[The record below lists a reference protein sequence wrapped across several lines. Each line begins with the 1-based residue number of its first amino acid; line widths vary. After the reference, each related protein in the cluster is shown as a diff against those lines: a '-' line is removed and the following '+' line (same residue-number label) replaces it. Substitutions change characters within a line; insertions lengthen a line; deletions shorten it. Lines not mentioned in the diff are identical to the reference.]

1 MVKQRTAIS
10 QHDVVFELL
19 PCYINDT
26 LAVDQN
32 RLAHQHIRE
41 CTICQQEVDLL
52 SQSYAVMTSDNVCA
66 YADIEG
72 SLNRVMQRIEQT
84 ESVNSSRATQNT
96 DSFGIFTKSINYLN
110 DLWQR
115 QTYTW
120 VGMTAGI
127 FALVLVVSLWT
138 AQQQSAE
145 YQTLS
150 SPTPDMANVQLD
162 IHFNAAIDQ
171 DSVEHLIESTSVDF
185 NLYRKT
191 DHRYVVELT
200 DPSQVSAMNRLLQ
213 TLNDRQDVI
222 DIKVITN

>member
-1 MVKQRTAIS
+1 MVKQQTAIS
-10 QHDVVFELL
+10 QHDLVFELL

-52 SQSYAVMTSDNVCA
+52 SQSFDVMTSDDVSA

-84 ESVNSSRATQNT
+84 ETDTSSRATLNT
-96 DSFGIFTKSINYLN
+96 DQSGIFKKSIDYLN

-115 QTYTW
+115 QANTL
-120 VGMTAGI
+120 VGATAGI

-138 AQQQSAE
+138 AQQQPAE
-145 YQTLS
+145 YETLS
-150 SPTPDMANVQLD
+150 SPTPDTENVQLD
-162 IHFNAAIDQ
+162 IHFDAAIDL
-171 DSVEHLIESTSVDF
+171 DSIERLIESTSVDF

-191 DHRYVVELT
+191 DRRYVVELT
-200 DPSQVSAMNRLLQ
+200 DQSQVNAMNQLLQ
-213 TLNDRQDVI
+213 TLNDRHDVI
-222 DIKVITN
+222 DIKVITK